1 MTAIKEQSDHYI
13 LVGEVAWR
21 CHECGKKT
29 ERENLHWTD
38 SRLLCVECVSN
49 KGD

>member
-1 MTAIKEQSDHYI
+1 MTQIKEKHDQFV

-29 ERENLHWTD
+29 ERENLHWIE
-38 SRLLCVECVSN
+38 SRLLCVKCVPN

>member
-1 MTAIKEQSDHYI
+1 MNDIKEQDDRPH

-29 ERENLHWTD
+29 ERENLHWID
-38 SRLLCVECVSN
+38 SRLLCVECV
-49 KGD
+49 KPKK